1 MQNEEYC
8 SYWSSEFSRK
18 EYDVSARI
26 DWTPGMDRAL
36 LFSAKRKAL

>member
-8 SYWSSEFSRK
+8 SYWSNEFSRK

-26 DWTPGMDRAL
+26 DWTSENGTCIIVL
-36 LFSAKRKAL
+36 CKT